1 MVQDVDALDSPTP
14 DEIQETGR
22 EIWPKL
28 NSGGTE
34 DMQPNHCKM
43 TDNAVQAGSQHK
55 FLDTTEHPPC
65 HSSMVNP
72 LLHYVSLSLKS
83 LTLHFVLVLGNLAN
97 NL

>member
-43 TDNAVQAGSQHK
+43 TDNAVQAAPS
-55 FLDTTEHPPC
+55 T
-65 HSSMVNP
+65 N
-72 LLHYVSLSLKS
+72 SLIPQNIHHATAPWSIHCSTMSLY
-83 LTLHFVLVLGNLAN
+83 L
-97 NL
+97 